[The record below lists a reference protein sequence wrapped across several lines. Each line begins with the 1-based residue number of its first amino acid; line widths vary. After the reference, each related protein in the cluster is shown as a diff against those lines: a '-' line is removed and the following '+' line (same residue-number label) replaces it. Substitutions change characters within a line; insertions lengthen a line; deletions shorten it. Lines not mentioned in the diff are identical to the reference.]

1 MAKILIIIIGHLCNA
16 PRPQKEADVLANAG
30 YDVTIGGIWFDPEFV
45 KRDRLLIKNKKWRFE
60 AIVDFQPHRR
70 INNWFVRLR
79 SRIAREKFRIFGLFS
94 PALLGYGTEE
104 ILKYAQRFKA
114 DLTIVHSEAGLW
126 VGSQLLDQGYKV
138 GVDFEDWFSED
149 LLPEARL
156 CRPIN
161 KLKSFEKRLI
171 NECAYCLTTSK
182 AMAEAMAK
190 AYSSRTPT
198 VIYNTFPWQER
209 SHLDGKIGDRQN
221 LDLPSIHWF
230 SQTIGQ
236 GRGLEI
242 LFQALPHINQPI
254 EIHLR
259 GNYPE
264 SSRQWLEPQIPQQ
277 WRDRLFIHAT
287 VPNHELLSRISEH
300 DIGLALEV
308 NNIPSRNLTI
318 TNKIFQYLQAGL
330 AVIATNTEGQSEI
343 LNEYPEAGKII
354 PSHDAIAL
362 ASAINNLVNDPQKL
376 AATKKTALLAAQDQL
391 NWENQEN
398 TILRLAAKAISR

>member
-1 MAKILIIIIGHLCNA
+1 
-16 PRPQKEADVLANAG
+16 
-30 YDVTIGGIWFDPEFV
+30 
-45 KRDRLLIKNKKWRFE
+45 
-60 AIVDFQPHRR
+60 
-70 INNWFVRLR
+70 
-79 SRIAREKFRIFGLFS
+79 
-94 PALLGYGTEE
+94 
-104 ILKYAQRFKA
+104 
-114 DLTIVHSEAGLW
+114 
-126 VGSQLLDQGYKV
+126 
-138 GVDFEDWFSED
+138 
-149 LLPEARL
+149 
-156 CRPIN
+156 
-161 KLKSFEKRLI
+161 
-171 NECAYCLTTSK
+171 
-182 AMAEAMAK
+182 MAEAMAK

-209 SHLDGKIGDRQN
+209 SQLDGKIGDRQN

-308 NNIPSRNLTI
+308 NNIPSRDLTI

-343 LNEYPEAGKII
+343 LNESPEAGQII

-362 ASAINNLVNDPQKL
+362 ASAINNFVNDPQKL
-376 AATKKTALLAAQDQL
+376 AATKKTALLAAQEEL
-391 NWENQEN
+391 NWENQESI
-398 TILRLAAKAISR
+398 ILRLVTKAISS